1 MEPTELDNPDVE
13 HERRDVP
20 VRAIVQFLLWLSIS
34 TVFISL
40 AMWGLFRF
48 FEAGLKKDDPSISPL
63 VATSLKRTPPGPRLE
78 TDSLALK
85 SQLRA
90 RESERL
96 GSYSW
101 ADQPAGVARI
111 PIERAMDLI
120 AERGVPGGN
129 AAGFTTPTPGA
140 GGAPPPPSGPA
151 ADGSS
156 R

>member
-1 MEPTELDNPDVE
+1 MEPTERDNPDVE

-20 VRAIVQFLLWLSIS
+20 VRAIVQFLLGLSIAM
-34 TVFISL
+34 VVICL

-48 FEAGLKKDDPSISPL
+48 FEAGLKKDDPTISPL

-85 SQLRA
+85 ARLRA
-90 RESERL
+90 KENERL
-96 GSYSW
+96 GGYSW

-129 AAGFTTPTPGA
+129 AVGFATPTPGA
-140 GGAPPPPSGPA
+140 GATPGPTSGHS
-151 ADGSS
+151 ADRASP
-156 R
+156 

>member
-34 TVFISL
+34 TVVISL

-48 FEAGLKKDDPSISPL
+48 FEARLEKDDATISPL

-78 TDSLALK
+78 RDSLTLK
-85 SQLRA
+85 LQLRA
-90 RESERL
+90 RENERL

-111 PIERAMDLI
+111 PIERAMDLV

-129 AAGFTTPTPGA
+129 AARFATPTPGA
-140 GGAPPPPSGPA
+140 GATPLPTSGPA